1 MNKKLIIFIATLLI
15 TLFVII
21 YYFLGTF
28 YTQQEGIFKPKS
40 AIYNLIDRIPTD
52 IKSKLKEAIFPYQT
66 IEINKQKITQLESLL
81 KNDSPLTK
89 FELEPPLESIFINKK
104 KYKVSRYT
112 QDKITNYGPRS
123 YLESNEEDLFLIT
136 GTGILLFSN
145 LQNLNKGNLNFTT
158 INTNLGDYIPNE
170 ILEVNKAIIN
180 DLLIDEN
187 KILVTLVYYN
197 DGCYENLVL
206 VGELNYYNTV
216 FEELFVTN
224 ECHPKYSY
232 QAGNRIEKFKEGE
245 YLLTIGDFDRVKSK
259 NNGLLVQDNNHNIGK
274 LILIKDKNKSQIIA
288 KGLRNSQ
295 GLYFFK
301 EKRLIFMSDH
311 GPRGGDEVNVI
322 KFSDD
327 NKVNNFGWPLA
338 SYGDHYDDFDPELY
352 KIYPLYKSHKDYDF
366 QEPLVYF
373 NPSIGPSQIIKLNKK
388 FINYDNAIM
397 LSSLADESLYHFTLN
412 SDYTKIIR
420 KEKIP
425 MDDRIRDLIYIQKL
439 NLVALYLESYGSIVI
454 ISPQE

>member
-145 LQNLNKGNLNFTT
+145 LQNLNKGNLNFTW
-158 INTNLGDYIPNE
+158 
-170 ILEVNKAIIN
+170 
-180 DLLIDEN
+180 
-187 KILVTLVYYN
+187 
-197 DGCYENLVL
+197 
-206 VGELNYYNTV
+206 
-216 FEELFVTN
+216 
-224 ECHPKYSY
+224 
-232 QAGNRIEKFKEGE
+232 R
-245 YLLTIGDFDRVKSK
+245 
-259 NNGLLVQDNNHNIGK
+259 
-274 LILIKDKNKSQIIA
+274 
-288 KGLRNSQ
+288 
-295 GLYFFK
+295 
-301 EKRLIFMSDH
+301 
-311 GPRGGDEVNVI
+311 
-322 KFSDD
+322 
-327 NKVNNFGWPLA
+327 
-338 SYGDHYDDFDPELY
+338 
-352 KIYPLYKSHKDYDF
+352 
-366 QEPLVYF
+366 
-373 NPSIGPSQIIKLNKK
+373 IKL
-388 FINYDNAIM
+388 
-397 LSSLADESLYHFTLN
+397 L
-412 SDYTKIIR
+412 
-420 KEKIP
+420 
-425 MDDRIRDLIYIQKL
+425 
-439 NLVALYLESYGSIVI
+439 
-454 ISPQE
+454 